1 MDDHLFYGMW
11 KKEYTISFN
20 HQPYHVLFVKHAN
33 GECELRLFARRDVMV
48 KVKPEDVN
56 LDMGPFAHQLEP
68 YARVLCA
75 RLELE
80 K

>member
-1 MDDHLFYGMW
+1 MGTSTYKYLEQ
-11 KKEYTISFN
+11 EYTIKIEG
-20 HQPYHVLFVKHAN
+20 QPYHFLLTIWFD
-33 GECELRLFARRDVMV
+33 GSMRLRLYHRREVSV

-56 LDMGPFAHQLEP
+56 VDMGPFSFQLEP